1 MAGMVYLVGCVYF
14 QELLGCGDVTVV
26 FTSRNFWDVVMGLNK
41 NMQKRL
47 LRFTTGSDRI
57 PIGGMKEMQ
66 FKITRVGDV
75 AM

>member
-1 MAGMVYLVGCVYF
+1 
-14 QELLGCGDVTVV
+14 
-26 FTSRNFWDVVMGLNK
+26 MGLSK

-57 PIGGMKEMQ
+57 PIGGLKEMQ
-66 FKITRVGDV
+66 FKITRVGDI